1 MSTCYNL
8 CWLKLVDLAKY
19 KYLIGQTRRLFLKL
33 ALFFKKITTIP
44 FFCNTIDSCRLF
56 LHRVSS
62 HHYLYHQGIHRQEA
76 ENRSEKS
83 K

>member
-33 ALFFKKITTIP
+33 ALFLKKSRQSLFFKFNFFLKIVTVI
-44 FFCNTIDSCRLF
+44 
-56 LHRVSS
+56 
-62 HHYLYHQGIHRQEA
+62 
-76 ENRSEKS
+76 KS
-83 K
+83 YMNDA